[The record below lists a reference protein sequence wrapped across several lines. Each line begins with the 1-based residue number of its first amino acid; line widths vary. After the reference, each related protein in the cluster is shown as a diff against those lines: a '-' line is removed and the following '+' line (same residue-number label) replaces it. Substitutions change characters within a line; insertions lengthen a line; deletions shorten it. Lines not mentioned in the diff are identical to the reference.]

1 MNLECFLSELNIQK
15 PPALPLPRGG
25 WGGPPSLFFLNCVAA
40 PAGPPPAFLMNFHES
55 KLIKRLPYAI
65 IN

>member
-1 MNLECFLSELNIQK
+1 MKCGG
-15 PPALPLPRGG
+15 AADRG
-25 WGGPPSLFFLNCVAA
+25 SA
-40 PAGPPPAFLMNFHES
+40 AFLMNFHES